1 MKPFRLAIFASG
13 SGSNAERI
21 ATYFAEHPSIEVVL
35 FVTNVSTA
43 GVIARGHRLG
53 IPTVVIN
60 RTYYRSKSFVD
71 LLQSWGVNRV
81 VLGGFL
87 WLIPAHL
94 LEAFPNGILNIH
106 PALLPK
112 FGGKGMWGHHV
123 HEAVVAAK
131 EKESGITIHLVN
143 AQYDEGEVLFQASCP
158 VDLTDTPESVAQKV
172 QALEQVHF
180 PPVIERWLHHS
191 FTSS

>member
-1 MKPFRLAIFASG
+1 MKPFRLAVFASG

-21 ATYFAEHPSIEVVL
+21 ATYFAQHTSIEVVL
-35 FVTNVSTA
+35 FVTNVPNA

-53 IPTVVIN
+53 IPTLVIN
-60 RTYYRSKSFVD
+60 RSIYRSHQLVD
-71 LLQSWGVNRV
+71 LLQSWGVNRII
-81 VLGGFL
+81 LGGFL
-87 WLIPAHL
+87 WLIPPHL
-94 LEAFPNGILNIH
+94 LQAFPNGLINIH

-131 EKESGITIHLVN
+131 ETHSGITIHLVN
-143 AQYDEGEVLFQASCP
+143 EHYDEGQILFQAKC
-158 VDLTDTPESVAQKV
+158 DLSPEDQPGDVAAKV
-172 QALEQVHF
+172 QALEYQFF
-180 PPVIERWLHHS
+180 PQVIEDWLDQS